1 VARNGGG
8 FVLDEKALG
17 RAIRTD
23 LYLDLAELFSG
34 LLLVGF
40 LWTHMLFEGAIL
52 FGEMSYNTLA
62 AFLDRY
68 YLPYAGIPLLGLIAA
83 IHVFAVT
90 RRFPHQYRIFWR
102 HLRTVNHLDTWTWFF
117 QLLTAFVVT
126 VLVLIHV
133 WLVLSDWPISAAKSA
148 ERIAS
153 YRWLYVALLCFTG
166 YHAAFGLYRQFV
178 KWGWIN
184 RHRIGPVLKF
194 MHLVI
199 VGLGLVTI
207 WVFAGIGG
215 VR

>member
-1 VARNGGG
+1 M
-8 FVLDEKALG
+8 LDERALG

-34 LLLVGF
+34 LFLVGF
-40 LWTHMLFEGAIL
+40 LWTHMLFVAAIL

-68 YLPYAGIPLLGLIAA
+68 YLSYTGIPLLGLIAA

-90 RRFPHQYRIFWR
+90 RRFPHQYRVFWR

-117 QLLTAFVVT
+117 QLLTAFGIT

-133 WLVLSDWPISAAKSA
+133 WLVLSDWPITAAKSA
-148 ERIAS
+148 DRIAS
-153 YRWLYVALLCFTG
+153 YWWLYLALLFLG
-166 YHAAFGLYRQFV
+166 EYHAGFGLYRQFV
-178 KWGWIN
+178 KWGWIS

-194 MHLVI
+194 VTLVI
-199 VGLGLVTI
+199 VSLGLVTL